1 MSRRGVAAFKHLEG
15 PGGGG
20 RPQRAGGDKTEWLAG
35 CWVGSQV
42 TVATNNHD
50 NRKQLLEA
58 FQLSAPVTPVDPPL
72 IAGISPLQ
80 LLLPYLKSYKF
91 EYAAKALNVH
101 VLRLETKSNLFY

>member
-1 MSRRGVAAFKHLEG
+1 MSGFA
-15 PGGGG
+15 
-20 RPQRAGGDKTEWLAG
+20 
-35 CWVGSQV
+35 
-42 TVATNNHD
+42 
-50 NRKQLLEA
+50 
-58 FQLSAPVTPVDPPL
+58 L